1 MTGCKQRL
9 RQTAGLTPKQ
19 CPAVGPRR
27 VIRPAPGSRG
37 FTLVEALIA
46 AAVLSIGI
54 LGAVSMI
61 MSATILDKRAHHLTH
76 ASLIFEEILENMLRM
91 QLDPAQYRNMTAP
104 SGMVTK
110 DGIPYEVTC
119 SLAADVPLATCTEMT
134 CSISWNTNGRRTETS
149 HAYTF
154 SPK

>member
-1 MTGCKQRL
+1 MMGCKHRMHQSAR
-9 RQTAGLTPKQ
+9 LTPKH
-19 CPAVGPRR
+19 CHAKWARR
-27 VIRPAPGSRG
+27 VIRPAPGSKG

-54 LGAVSMI
+54 LGAVSMV

-76 ASLIFEEILENMLRM
+76 ASLIFEGILENMLRM
-91 QLDPAQYRNMTAP
+91 QHDPAQYRNMTAP

-119 SLAADVPLATCTEMT
+119 SLAADAPLATCVEMT
-134 CSISWNTNGRRTETS
+134 CSISWSTNGRRTETS

>member
-1 MTGCKQRL
+1 MTGCKQRMH
-9 RQTAGLTPKQ
+9 QTARPTPKQ
-19 CPAVGPRR
+19 RPAVEARR
-27 VIRPAPGSRG
+27 VIRPAPGSKG

-54 LGAVSMI
+54 LGAVSMV

-76 ASLIFEEILENMLRM
+76 ASLIFEGILENMLRM
-91 QLDPAQYRNMTAP
+91 QHDPAQYRNMTAP

-110 DGIPYEVTC
+110 DGMPYEVTC
-119 SLAADVPLATCTEMT
+119 SLAADAPLATCTEMT
-134 CSISWNTNGRRTETS
+134 CSISWNTNGHRTETR

>member
-1 MTGCKQRL
+1 MTGCKQQMHQSAQL
-9 RQTAGLTPKQ
+9 AQKHCHSAG
-19 CPAVGPRR
+19 ARR
-27 VIRPAPGSRG
+27 VIRPAPGSTG
-37 FTLVEALIA
+37 FSLVEALIA

-54 LGAVSMI
+54 LGAVSMV
-61 MSATILDKRAHHLTH
+61 MSAAVLDKRAHHLTH

-91 QLDPAQYRNMTAP
+91 QHDPAQYRNMTAP
-104 SGMVTK
+104 SGMVTM

-119 SLAADVPLATCTEMT
+119 SLAADAPIATCTEMT
-134 CSISWNTNGRRTETS
+134 CSISWNTNGRRTKTS